1 MTEKRTNKARKTQP
15 LKATVP
21 CDTKANTLNMV
32 EQPGKSRERS
42 MAELAVSSI
51 MANANTSRK
60 FANGTFGVIDLTE
73 SIAVM
78 YEKAEKLKA
87 GDLTEVEV
95 TLMAQAVTLDTIFNE
110 LARRAALNMGEYLNA
125 TETYLRLALKA
136 QGQCRATL
144 ETLAEIK
151 NPRQVA
157 FVKQANIAHGHQQ
170 VNNGAAPGESL
181 AHAGKSA
188 IPSNEQLGVSD
199 GERLDTRTQGTAGAA
214 NPELVPVGEI
224 DRATD

>member
-1 MTEKRTNKARKTQP
+1 MTEKRIAAKAKSA
-15 LKATVP
+15 KAA
-21 CDTKANTLNMV
+21 DDAKANNLNV
-32 EQPGKSRERS
+32 VTSPTKSRERAL
-42 MAELAVSSI
+42 AEVGLSSI

-60 FANGTFGVIDLTE
+60 FAAGTIGIIHLNE
-73 SIAVM
+73 SIEVM
-78 YEKAEKLKA
+78 CEKMEKVKA
-87 GDLTEVEV
+87 GDMTEAEV

-110 LARRAALNMGEYLNA
+110 LARRAALNMGEYITA
-125 TETYLRLALKA
+125 ADTYLRLALKA

-170 VNNGAAPGESL
+170 VNNGAAQGESL

-188 IPSNEQLGVSD
+188 IPSNEQLGLNN
-199 GERLDTRTQGTAGAA
+199 GERLDTRAQGATGAS
-214 NPELVPVGEI
+214 NPELVSVGKI